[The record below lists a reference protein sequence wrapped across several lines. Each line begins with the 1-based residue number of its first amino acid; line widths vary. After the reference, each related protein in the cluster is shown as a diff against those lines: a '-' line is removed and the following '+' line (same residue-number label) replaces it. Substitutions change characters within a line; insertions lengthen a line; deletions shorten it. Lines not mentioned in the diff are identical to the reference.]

1 MATATH
7 DVRLM
12 RELEPVVERELDRH
26 LGVAKDWFPHEYV
39 PWGEGSDFDGP
50 YAGQAWDPEQSR
62 MDEVSR
68 NSLELNLLTEDNL
81 PSYHR
86 EIADVFGHDGAWGTW
101 VGRWTAEEGRH
112 AIAIRDYLVV
122 TRSVDPVELERAR
135 MQHMTTGYTS
145 TVDGG
150 MLQSVAY
157 VSFQELAT
165 RISHRNTGRH
175 TGDPGCER
183 LLARIAADE
192 NLHML
197 FYRNLLDAAFDV
209 APARRCARSPTSCAT
224 SRCPE
229 QPSPTTPAAR
239 CRSRWPASTTCASI
253 TTRCSHPCS
262 GPGTSGTD
270 PASGPTATRPGRN
283 SRCSCPAS
291 TQLPRDSNRNAP
303 PASSGWPQQPDH
315 AIVPRPQLHESSDD
329 PAAQQQRA
337 EAGPGRMS
345 AAPARKAQSRTT
357 DAPKSLS
364 PWRSV
369 GRFRGAFR
377 RWMQRNPRWDMDVS
391 IIVGLRGGSEG
402 RPVPR

>member
-209 APARRCARSPTSCAT
+209 APAETMRAVTDVVRDFAMPGATIANYTRRSVQIAMAGIYDLRIHHDEVLAPVLRAWNIWDRSGLGPDGD
-224 SRCPE
+224 
-229 QPSPTTPAAR
+229 AAR
-239 CRSRWPASTTCASI
+239 EELAMFM
-253 TTRCSHPCS
+253 S
-262 GPGTSGTD
+262 GV
-270 PASGPTATRPGRN
+270 
-283 SRCSCPAS
+283 
-291 TQLPRDSNRNAP
+291 DS
-303 PASSGWPQQPDH
+303 
-315 AIVPRPQLHESSDD
+315 
-329 PAAQQQRA
+329 AAARFEQKRAARQQRL
-337 EAGPGRMS
+337 
-345 AAPARKAQSRTT
+345 AATA
-357 DAPKSLS
+357 
-364 PWRSV
+364 
-369 GRFRGAFR
+369 
-377 RWMQRNPRWDMDVS
+377 
-391 IIVGLRGGSEG
+391 
-402 RPVPR
+402 